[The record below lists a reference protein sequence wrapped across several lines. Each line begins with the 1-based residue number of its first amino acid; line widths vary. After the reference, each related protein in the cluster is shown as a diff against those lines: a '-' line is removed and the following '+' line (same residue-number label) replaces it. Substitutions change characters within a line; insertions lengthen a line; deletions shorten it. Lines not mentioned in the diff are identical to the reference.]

1 MRKILILWLLPF
13 VLCIDLYGQFKE
25 GYLVKSDGDSIS
37 GFVSFNE
44 YRNPREVEFKS
55 GKGSKKVV
63 YTPDQVKVFGLS
75 YSTRVASLV
84 VPVADGATQHL
95 FVRQLVGGR
104 MDLFVSKD
112 RFFIRENGEVYELL
126 SSRNKS
132 SAGEKYRGYYKDVLE
147 KFFEGCISAENASY
161 EETSLRNLINN
172 YNRCHRVQ
180 PLVYRDLS
188 RGSTLALSVIVGAD
202 KSDMKVN
209 DKVPMPTTFHPS
221 IGIGTILNTQGLQNR
236 LFLDLQMHFSSR
248 KGEIF
253 MREPINRER
262 NVYSTYELEFNMIRV
277 PFGVGYYI
285 TEPARTP
292 VYVKAGVSKAFIL
305 SSTFSYVRE
314 NEGYTLVTTESAT
327 HRNVIGTKVGLWASV
342 GVRARVFK
350 DQKAFLEI
358 RGERISPVV
367 DVPMRAISLKM
378 TNVGIYAGFVF

>member
-84 VPVADGATQHL
+84 LPVADGATQHL

-221 IGIGTILNTQGLQNR
+221 IGIGLTLKTSAFQKR
-236 LFLDLQMHFSSR
+236 LFFDLQAR
-248 KGEIF
+248 YGTREGEVFVQQSLNPQRHI
-253 MREPINRER
+253 
-262 NVYSTYELEFNMIRV
+262 YSTYDLEFKMIRV
-277 PFGVGYYI
+277 PIGVGYYI
-285 TEPARTP
+285 MDPERTS
-292 VYVKAGVSKAFIL
+292 VYVRAGVSKAFVL

-314 NEGYTLVTTESAT
+314 IETFTNVTTDSRT
-327 HRNVIGTKVGLWASV
+327 LQDVIDARIGLWAGA
-342 GVRARVFK
+342 GVQTRVLHRR
-350 DQKAFLEI
+350 KAFLEI
-358 RGERISPVV
+358 RCEKMTPTV
-367 DVPMRAISLKM
+367 DVAISNFSLKM
-378 TNVGIYAGFVF
+378 TNVGLYAGLFF